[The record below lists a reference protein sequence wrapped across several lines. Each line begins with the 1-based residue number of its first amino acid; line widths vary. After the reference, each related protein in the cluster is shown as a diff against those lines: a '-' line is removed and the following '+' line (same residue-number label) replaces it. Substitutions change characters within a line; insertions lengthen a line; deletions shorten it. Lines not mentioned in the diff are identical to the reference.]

1 MTTVYLLR
9 HSESFREL
17 EGIYNTKD
25 SILLINEKNPL
36 SVNGEKLAEK
46 VASNPEFN
54 NIDTVW
60 SSNYVRAMSTAKYF
74 AVNNGLKVNI
84 DYRLGERIQGITSWD
99 QLPPGFELKQFEDET
114 YKIGFGENQLDVR
127 KRMEEVFNEILAANK
142 DKRIVIVSHATA
154 ILFLLMRW
162 CKIERVD
169 DQFKISL
176 DGKNMFNIKSFKFC
190 ETFKLTFDENNLV
203 DIENISY

>member
-25 SILLINEKNPL
+25 SVQSINEKYPL
-36 SVNGEKLAEK
+36 SVNGEKLAES

-54 NIDTVW
+54 NIDIVW

-114 YKIGFGENQLDVR
+114 YKIGFGENQLEVR
-127 KRMEEVFNEILAANK
+127 QRMFEVFSEILNDNK

-154 ILFLLMRW
+154 ILFLLMKW

-176 DGKNMFNIKSFKFC
+176 DGQDMFNIRSFKFC
-190 ETFKLTFDENNLV
+190 ETFKLTFDDNYNLV
-203 DIENISY
+203 NIKNI